1 MYLQMGH
8 LLIGHG
14 SMAVAH
20 TKVDYPQNVLYSVT
34 VAKVTEACDFSLQQN
49 T

>member
-1 MYLQMGH
+1 MNLQMGH

-14 SMAVAH
+14 RMAVAH
-20 TKVDYPQNVLYSVT
+20 TNVDYPRNVLYSAIA
-34 VAKVTEACDFSLQQN
+34 VAEDCDSSLQQN